1 MTLRTCWDQ
10 RRGEKGGPE
19 RWAGH
24 LLSNS
29 MNGMAGENEDEEEEN
44 GDEEGENEE
53 EEENEDEEGENEEE
67 ENQDEVEENAEER
80 GLRKE
85 MVLGRKGAC

>member
-29 MNGMAGENEDEEEEN
+29 MNGMAGENE
-44 GDEEGENEE
+44 DEEGENEE